1 MTGENMRYAIVE
13 SGGKQYKAVEGQM
26 IEVDRLVDESG
37 KQVELRA
44 LLMADGEDYLVG
56 TPTISDIQ
64 VKATIVEHFRGEKVF
79 RFKYSPKKRIR
90 VRGGHRQHYSRL
102 MVDFI
107 GKPGEKRSIEK
118 VEPVEKPEPKSRAK
132 KEKAEGVPAQ
142 DEPKKTERKS
152 TTKKSEK
159 APASSSPK
167 GKKPAEKK
175 SSSTKKSTK

>member
-1 MTGENMRYAIVE
+1 MRYAIIE

-37 KQVELRA
+37 VQVELRT
-44 LLMADGEDYLVG
+44 LLMADGDEFMVG
-56 TPTISDIQ
+56 TPLVSDIL
-64 VKATIVEHFRGEKVF
+64 VKATVVEHFRGEKVF

-90 VRGGHRQHYSRL
+90 VRGGHRQQYSRL

-107 GKPGEKRSIEK
+107 GKPGETRTIEK
-118 VEPVEKPEPKSRAK
+118 AEPVEKPE
-132 KEKAEGVPAQ
+132 
-142 DEPKKTERKS
+142 KKTKAKTEKPAEVTKREAPRKTESKS
-152 TTKKSEK
+152 TTKKAEK
-159 APASSSPK
+159 APVSTSPK